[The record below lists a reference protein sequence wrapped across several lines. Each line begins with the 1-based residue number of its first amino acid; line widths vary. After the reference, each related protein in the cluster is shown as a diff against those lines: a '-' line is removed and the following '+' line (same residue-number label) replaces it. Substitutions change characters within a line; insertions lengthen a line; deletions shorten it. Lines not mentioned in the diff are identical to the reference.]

1 MDLLNQIQVPYD
13 ATALCMLE
21 KIQSQPMC
29 LKDFTRENCL
39 KLRTII
45 KATTHEEV
53 RTAAVHVQAFVKKQF
68 ELQRHSLRQK
78 TLVEL
83 GQRYPTIRPQ
93 VHMLENA
100 FYHAFTSSTS
110 EFAVKSDIYLARCT
124 DVIGSMRSKF
134 ALLATDAPVE
144 SIKDLVASALSSTP
158 TRVVPSSNGCAS
170 STDASDTED
179 ELCSTVAQEGS
190 SRLSP
195 FVPESLPNSGGD
207 MEACII
213 SKKMQP
219 EAVVTPDLG
228 VTSLDLEFN
237 STPTKSDIYM
247 KELQRE
253 AEDKMRAKKKR
264 SRESLESDGSCDV
277 YEEQPIN
284 RLSSL
289 TSLEVVTAHEVA
301 TGQSVPL
308 VPCPWSAG
316 CYEGPSRLERATKFH
331 RIARSFNW
339 HNYV

>member
-170 STDASDTED
+170 STDASDAYAVLLSLFVTNRR
-179 ELCSTVAQEGS
+179 TNRV
-190 SRLSP
+190 SR
-195 FVPESLPNSGGD
+195 
-207 MEACII
+207 
-213 SKKMQP
+213 
-219 EAVVTPDLG
+219 
-228 VTSLDLEFN
+228 
-237 STPTKSDIYM
+237 
-247 KELQRE
+247 
-253 AEDKMRAKKKR
+253 
-264 SRESLESDGSCDV
+264 
-277 YEEQPIN
+277 
-284 RLSSL
+284 
-289 TSLEVVTAHEVA
+289 VTAAFGV
-301 TGQSVPL
+301 
-308 VPCPWSAG
+308 
-316 CYEGPSRLERATKFH
+316 
-331 RIARSFNW
+331 ARSTD
-339 HNYV
+339 